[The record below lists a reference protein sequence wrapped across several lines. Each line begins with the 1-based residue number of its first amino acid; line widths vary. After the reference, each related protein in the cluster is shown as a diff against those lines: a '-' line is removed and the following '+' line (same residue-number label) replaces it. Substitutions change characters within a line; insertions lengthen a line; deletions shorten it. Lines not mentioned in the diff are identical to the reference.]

1 MKRRTTALLLAA
13 ALALTLCGASVLAA
27 EESPE
32 VTEDQVSQDIVN
44 PQEPQAAQPDS
55 SQAAEAAPTET
66 EPSAEDPEED
76 AEAPQKEPAPSPDA
90 AGTLSFANL
99 DSRVRTNNLN
109 YLILEESIAGI
120 EVIDYE
126 KLREDLRDQLNMLAD
141 YQLLLKLSGD
151 SYAASSLK
159 SNYDSLRETFDDL
172 KDGDIQQDAADA
184 IRQLQDTQ
192 NQVIAGAE
200 SLYIAL
206 LEMQNNRNILERK
219 LAATNRTVQEMQTRY
234 NLGQISALQL
244 HQVTAGLDALKSGIA
259 TLDMNLNNYTA
270 QMELMVGAQQTG
282 KLVLAEAPDVTAE
295 QVAAMDYEKDLATAK
310 EKSYELYDAK
320 KTLDD
325 ARKDFNK
332 EVVKYVPGF
341 YKRVILERQWEATQL
356 TYENTVQNFELNFR
370 TIFNSVADYQQI
382 VAAKESALSLQ
393 QDTFQAT
400 ELKYQQGKISKNDYL
415 AAQDDLESAKTDVIT
430 AKHNLFTA
438 YRTYH
443 WAVDFGVLN

>member
-1 MKRRTTALLLAA
+1 MKRIIALLLS
-13 ALALTLCGASVLAA
+13 LVLCCGIMVPTSLAA
-27 EESPE
+27 DKASEAE
-32 VTEDQVSQDIVN
+32 VDT
-44 PQEPQAAQPDS
+44 
-55 SQAAEAAPTET
+55 T
-66 EPSAEDPEED
+66 PEEL
-76 AEAPQKEPAPSPDA
+76 
-90 AGTLSFANL
+90 GTLSFESL
-99 DSRVRTNNLN
+99 EQRVRENNLTVRM
-109 YLILEESIAGI
+109 LQATIDSIDAN
-120 EVIDYE
+120 DYE
-126 KLREDLRDQLNMLAD
+126 QMKDDLRDSLNQIAKGQQFLIA
-141 YQLLLKLSGD
+141 YGQGD
-151 SYAASSLK
+151 SYSYAAMDQMYS
-159 SNYDSLRETFDDL
+159 SLRETFDDL
-172 KDGDIQQDAADA
+172 KDGDIQQDSADA

-219 LAATNRTVQEMQTRY
+219 LASTNRTVQEMQTRY

-295 QVAAMDYEKDLATAK
+295 QVSAMDYEKDLATAK
-310 EKSYELYDAK
+310 KKSYELYDAK

-356 TYENTVQNFELNFR
+356 TYENTVQNFELKFR
-370 TIFNSVADYQQI
+370 TMFNSVADYQQI

>member
-1 MKRRTTALLLAA
+1 MKRIIALLLS
-13 ALALTLCGASVLAA
+13 LVLCCGIMVPTSLAA
-27 EESPE
+27 DKASEAE
-32 VTEDQVSQDIVN
+32 VDT
-44 PQEPQAAQPDS
+44 
-55 SQAAEAAPTET
+55 T
-66 EPSAEDPEED
+66 PEEL
-76 AEAPQKEPAPSPDA
+76 
-90 AGTLSFANL
+90 GTLSFENL
-99 DSRVRTNNLN
+99 EQRVRENNLTVRM
-109 YLILEESIAGI
+109 LQATIDSIDAN
-120 EVIDYE
+120 DYE
-126 KLREDLRDQLNMLAD
+126 QMKDDLRDSLNQIAKGQQFLMA
-141 YQLLLKLSGD
+141 YGQGD
-151 SYAASSLK
+151 SYSYAAMDQMYS
-159 SNYDSLRETFDDL
+159 SLRETFDDL
-172 KDGDIQQDAADA
+172 KDGDIQQDSADA

-219 LAATNRTVQEMQTRY
+219 LASTNRTVQEMQTRY

-295 QVAAMDYEKDLATAK
+295 QVSAMDYEKDLATAK

-356 TYENTVQNFELNFR
+356 TYENTVQNFELKFR
-370 TIFNSVADYQQI
+370 TMFNSVADYQQI

>member
-1 MKRRTTALLLAA
+1 MKRIIALLLS
-13 ALALTLCGASVLAA
+13 LVLCCGIMVPTSLAA
-27 EESPE
+27 DKASEAE
-32 VTEDQVSQDIVN
+32 VDT
-44 PQEPQAAQPDS
+44 
-55 SQAAEAAPTET
+55 T
-66 EPSAEDPEED
+66 PEEL
-76 AEAPQKEPAPSPDA
+76 
-90 AGTLSFANL
+90 GTLSFENL
-99 DSRVRTNNLN
+99 EQRVRENNLTVRM
-109 YLILEESIAGI
+109 LQATIDSIDAN
-120 EVIDYE
+120 DYE
-126 KLREDLRDQLNMLAD
+126 QMKDDLRDSLNQIAKGQQFLIA
-141 YQLLLKLSGD
+141 YGQGD
-151 SYAASSLK
+151 SYSYAAMDQMYS
-159 SNYDSLRETFDDL
+159 SLRETFDDL
-172 KDGDIQQDAADA
+172 KDGDIQQDSADA

-206 LEMQNNRNILERK
+206 LEMQNNRDILERK

-295 QVAAMDYEKDLATAK
+295 QVSAMDYEKDLATAK
-310 EKSYELYDAK
+310 KKSYELYDAK

-356 TYENTVQNFELNFR
+356 TYENTVQNFELKFR
-370 TIFNSVADYQQI
+370 TMFNSVADYQQI

-400 ELKYQQGKISKNDYL
+400 ELKYKQGKISKNAYL
-415 AAQDDLESAKTDVIT
+415 DAQDDLESAKTDVIT

>member
-1 MKRRTTALLLAA
+1 MKRIIALLLS
-13 ALALTLCGASVLAA
+13 LVLCCGIMVPTSLAA
-27 EESPE
+27 DKASEAE
-32 VTEDQVSQDIVN
+32 VDT
-44 PQEPQAAQPDS
+44 
-55 SQAAEAAPTET
+55 T
-66 EPSAEDPEED
+66 PEEL
-76 AEAPQKEPAPSPDA
+76 
-90 AGTLSFANL
+90 GTLSFESL
-99 DSRVRTNNLN
+99 EQRVRENNLTVRM
-109 YLILEESIAGI
+109 LQATIDSIDAN
-120 EVIDYE
+120 DYE
-126 KLREDLRDQLNMLAD
+126 QMKDDLRDSLNQIAKGQQFLIA
-141 YQLLLKLSGD
+141 YGQGD
-151 SYAASSLK
+151 SYSYASMDQMYS
-159 SNYDSLRETFDDL
+159 SLRETFDDL
-172 KDGDIQQDAADA
+172 KDGDIQQDSADA

-219 LAATNRTVQEMQTRY
+219 LASTNRTVQEMQTRY

-259 TLDMNLNNYTA
+259 TLDMNLNNYPA

-295 QVAAMDYEKDLATAK
+295 QVSAMDYEKDLATAK

-356 TYENTVQNFELNFR
+356 TYENTVQNFELKFR
-370 TIFNSVADYQQI
+370 TMFNSVADYQQI

-400 ELKYQQGKISKNDYL
+400 ELKYKQGKISKNAYL
-415 AAQDDLESAKTDVIT
+415 DAQDALESAKTDVIT

>member
-1 MKRRTTALLLAA
+1 MKRIIALLLS
-13 ALALTLCGASVLAA
+13 LVLCCGIMVPTSLAA
-27 EESPE
+27 DKASEAE
-32 VTEDQVSQDIVN
+32 VDT
-44 PQEPQAAQPDS
+44 
-55 SQAAEAAPTET
+55 T
-66 EPSAEDPEED
+66 PEEL
-76 AEAPQKEPAPSPDA
+76 
-90 AGTLSFANL
+90 GTLSFESL
-99 DSRVRTNNLN
+99 EQRVRENNLTVRM
-109 YLILEESIAGI
+109 LQATIDSIDAN
-120 EVIDYE
+120 DYE
-126 KLREDLRDQLNMLAD
+126 QMKDDLRDSLNQIAKGQQFLIA
-141 YQLLLKLSGD
+141 YGQGD
-151 SYAASSLK
+151 SYSYAAMDQMYS
-159 SNYDSLRETFDDL
+159 SLRETFDDL
-172 KDGDIQQDAADA
+172 KDGDIQQDSADA

-219 LAATNRTVQEMQTRY
+219 LASTNRTVQEMQTRY

-295 QVAAMDYEKDLATAK
+295 QVSAMDYEKDLATAK
-310 EKSYELYDAK
+310 KKSYELYDAK

-356 TYENTVQNFELNFR
+356 TYENTVQNFELKFR
-370 TIFNSVADYQQI
+370 TMFNSVADYQQI

-400 ELKYQQGKISKNDYL
+400 ELKYKQGKISKNDYL

>member
-1 MKRRTTALLLAA
+1 MKRIIALLLS
-13 ALALTLCGASVLAA
+13 LVLCCGIMVPTSLAA
-27 EESPE
+27 DKASEAE
-32 VTEDQVSQDIVN
+32 VDT
-44 PQEPQAAQPDS
+44 
-55 SQAAEAAPTET
+55 T
-66 EPSAEDPEED
+66 PEEL
-76 AEAPQKEPAPSPDA
+76 
-90 AGTLSFANL
+90 GTLSFESL
-99 DSRVRTNNLN
+99 EQRVRENNLTVRM
-109 YLILEESIAGI
+109 LQATIDSIDAN
-120 EVIDYE
+120 DYE
-126 KLREDLRDQLNMLAD
+126 QMKDDLRDSLNQIAKGQQFLIA
-141 YQLLLKLSGD
+141 YGQGD
-151 SYAASSLK
+151 SYSYAAMDQMYS
-159 SNYDSLRETFDDL
+159 SLRETFDDL
-172 KDGDIQQDAADA
+172 KDGDIQQDSADA

-295 QVAAMDYEKDLATAK
+295 QVSAMDYEKDLATAK

-356 TYENTVQNFELNFR
+356 TYENTVQNFELKFR
-370 TIFNSVADYQQI
+370 TMFNSVADYQQI

-400 ELKYQQGKISKNDYL
+400 ELKYKQGKISKNDYL

>member
-1 MKRRTTALLLAA
+1 MKRIIALLLS
-13 ALALTLCGASVLAA
+13 LVLCCGIMVPTSLAA
-27 EESPE
+27 DKASEAE
-32 VTEDQVSQDIVN
+32 VDT
-44 PQEPQAAQPDS
+44 
-55 SQAAEAAPTET
+55 T
-66 EPSAEDPEED
+66 PEEL
-76 AEAPQKEPAPSPDA
+76 
-90 AGTLSFANL
+90 GTLSFENL
-99 DSRVRTNNLN
+99 EQRVRENNLTVRM
-109 YLILEESIAGI
+109 LQATIDSIDAN
-120 EVIDYE
+120 DYE
-126 KLREDLRDQLNMLAD
+126 QMKDDLRDSLNQIAKGQQFLMA
-141 YQLLLKLSGD
+141 YGQGD
-151 SYAASSLK
+151 SYSYAAMDQMYS
-159 SNYDSLRETFDDL
+159 SLRETFDDL
-172 KDGDIQQDAADA
+172 KDGDIQQDSADA

-206 LEMQNNRNILERK
+206 LEMQNNRDILERK

-295 QVAAMDYEKDLATAK
+295 QVSAMDYEKDLATAK

-356 TYENTVQNFELNFR
+356 TYENTVQNFELKFR
-370 TIFNSVADYQQI
+370 TMFNSVADYQQI

>member
-1 MKRRTTALLLAA
+1 MKRIIALLLS
-13 ALALTLCGASVLAA
+13 LVLCCGIMVPTSLAA
-27 EESPE
+27 DKASEAE
-32 VTEDQVSQDIVN
+32 VDT
-44 PQEPQAAQPDS
+44 
-55 SQAAEAAPTET
+55 T
-66 EPSAEDPEED
+66 PEEL
-76 AEAPQKEPAPSPDA
+76 
-90 AGTLSFANL
+90 GTLSFENL
-99 DSRVRTNNLN
+99 EQRVRENNLTVRM
-109 YLILEESIAGI
+109 LQATIDSIDAN
-120 EVIDYE
+120 DYE
-126 KLREDLRDQLNMLAD
+126 QMKDDLRDSLNQIAKGQQFLIA
-141 YQLLLKLSGD
+141 YGQGD
-151 SYAASSLK
+151 SYSYAAMDQMYS
-159 SNYDSLRETFDDL
+159 SLRETFDDL
-172 KDGDIQQDAADA
+172 KDGDIQQDSADA

-206 LEMQNNRNILERK
+206 LEMQNNRDILERK

-295 QVAAMDYEKDLATAK
+295 QVSAMDYEKDLATAK
-310 EKSYELYDAK
+310 EKSYERYDAK

-356 TYENTVQNFELNFR
+356 TYENTVQNFELKFR
-370 TIFNSVADYQQI
+370 TMFNSVADYQQI

-400 ELKYQQGKISKNDYL
+400 ELKYKQGKISKNDYL
-415 AAQDDLESAKTDVIT
+415 AAQDDLEPAKTDVIT

>member
-1 MKRRTTALLLAA
+1 MKRITALLLS
-13 ALALTLCGASVLAA
+13 LVLCCGIMVPTSLAA
-27 EESPE
+27 DKASEAEVDTAPE
-32 VTEDQVSQDIVN
+32 
-44 PQEPQAAQPDS
+44 AL
-55 SQAAEAAPTET
+55 
-66 EPSAEDPEED
+66 
-76 AEAPQKEPAPSPDA
+76 
-90 AGTLSFANL
+90 GTLSFENL
-99 DSRVRTNNLN
+99 EQRVRENNLTVRM
-109 YLILEESIAGI
+109 LQATIDSIDAN
-120 EVIDYE
+120 DYE
-126 KLREDLRDQLNMLAD
+126 QIKDDLRDSLNQIAKGQQFLMA
-141 YQLLLKLSGD
+141 YGQGD
-151 SYAASSLK
+151 SYSYAAMDQMYS
-159 SNYDSLRETFDDL
+159 SLRETFDDL

>member
-1 MKRRTTALLLAA
+1 MKRIIALLLS
-13 ALALTLCGASVLAA
+13 LVLCCGIMVPTSLAA
-27 EESPE
+27 DKASEAE
-32 VTEDQVSQDIVN
+32 VDT
-44 PQEPQAAQPDS
+44 
-55 SQAAEAAPTET
+55 T
-66 EPSAEDPEED
+66 PEEL
-76 AEAPQKEPAPSPDA
+76 
-90 AGTLSFANL
+90 GTLSFESL
-99 DSRVRTNNLN
+99 EQRVRENNLTVRM
-109 YLILEESIAGI
+109 LQATIDSIDAN
-120 EVIDYE
+120 DYE
-126 KLREDLRDQLNMLAD
+126 QMKDDLRDSLNQIAKGQQFLIA
-141 YQLLLKLSGD
+141 YGQGD
-151 SYAASSLK
+151 SYSYAAMDQMYS
-159 SNYDSLRETFDDL
+159 SLRETFDDL
-172 KDGDIQQDAADA
+172 KDGDIQQDSADA

-295 QVAAMDYEKDLATAK
+295 QVAAMDYEKNLATAK

-356 TYENTVQNFELNFR
+356 TYENTVQNFELKFR
-370 TIFNSVADYQQI
+370 TMFNSVADYQQI